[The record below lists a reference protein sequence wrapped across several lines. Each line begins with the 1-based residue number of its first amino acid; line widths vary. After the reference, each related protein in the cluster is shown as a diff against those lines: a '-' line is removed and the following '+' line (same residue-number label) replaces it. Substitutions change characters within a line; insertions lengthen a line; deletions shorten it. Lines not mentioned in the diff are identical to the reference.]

1 MSISMNSLKL
11 NIPCEIARKTRGFDE
26 VNRWKTTEFR
36 TCFLYVGAIVT
47 KPVISDAHWKH
58 FLN

>member
-1 MSISMNSLKL
+1 MNSLKL